1 MEKTLTSIQIDFNR
15 AMKQADRLDDLAY
28 ELTGLA
34 QNQINGAMQ
43 EIHYSWTGEA
53 AEQYLKKGQIIE
65 EKVIQSASQ
74 LKKIAAVIRTT
85 ATVTYNAELEAIRIA
100 QIREY

>member
-15 AMKQADRLDDLAY
+15 VMKQADRLDDLAY
-28 ELTGLA
+28 ELTGVA

-43 EIHYSWTGEA
+43 EIHHSWTGEA

-65 EKVIQSASQ
+65 KKVIQSASQ
-74 LKKIAAVIRTT
+74 LKKIAAVIRTM